1 MSLGVLH
8 CLRPGHGGWEMVF
21 AGQFAVGCEYL
32 PCRRPNLQDVLA
44 RKHVSA
50 R

>member
-21 AGQFAVGCEYL
+21 AGQFAVGCEL
-32 PCRRPNLQDVLA
+32 FAMSQAQLA
-44 RKHVSA
+44 GCPG
-50 R
+50 